1 MTATVT
7 IEPVRKSIR
16 VNARRDHAFEVFTS
30 GLGRWWPRKATIG
43 KSPLKMAVMEPRLGG
58 RWYELGE
65 DGSQTDVGK
74 VLVWEPPQRF
84 IISWD
89 INSETLATRHH
100 GELRGRGQVHRRRR
114 RCDLG
119 GIGAP

>member
-1 MTATVT
+1 MTSTVT
-7 IEPVRKSIR
+7 IAPVRKSIR
-16 VNARRDHAFEVFTS
+16 VSAGQGHTFDVFTS

-43 KSPLKMAVMEPRLGG
+43 SSPRKMAVMDPRLGG

-84 IISWD
+84 VISWD
-89 INSETLATRHH
+89 LTSKWKPGPRVNSAT
-100 GELRGRGQVHRRRR
+100 
-114 RCDLG
+114 
-119 GIGAP
+119 